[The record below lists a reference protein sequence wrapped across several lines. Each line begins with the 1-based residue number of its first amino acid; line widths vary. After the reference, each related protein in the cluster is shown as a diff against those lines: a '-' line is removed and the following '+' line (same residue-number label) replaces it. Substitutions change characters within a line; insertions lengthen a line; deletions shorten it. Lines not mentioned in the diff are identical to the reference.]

1 MAEETKAERLRITH
15 DPHPVLNRRYD
26 LLADADAYEAV
37 GVDPSD
43 AKAWAVY
50 DKMVLA
56 TMERLAS
63 RRPR

>member
-1 MAEETKAERLRITH
+1 MAERNKESRPGITH

-43 AKAWAVY
+43 AKDWAAY
-50 DKMVLA
+50 DKLVLA
-56 TMERLAS
+56 TMERLGN
-63 RRPR
+63 RK